1 MIFKKKKERIK
12 DILIDH
18 VYDFCNNE
26 IVQKMEGGGN
36 SLTYDDPVHLK
47 DPETKVIAEYIKKS
61 KDLKLYYTTRNDEFC
76 EIITKPDYLHS
87 TLIKKL
93 LNSGFSKGKNLH
105 KNVVKAQDFLVA
117 RSYFIK
123 GNPIKSKVKLTE
135 KGIKH
140 YLDGKSFED
149 DYINRRNSNIAIVI
163 SLASILIAIIAILK

>member
-26 IVQKMEGGGN
+26 IIQKMEGGGN

-61 KDLKLYYTTRNDEFC
+61 KDLKLHYTTRNEEFC

-105 KNVVKAQDFLVA
+105 KNVVEAQDFLVA
-117 RSYFIK
+117 RSYFAK

-149 DYINRRNSNIAIVI
+149 NYINRRNSNIAIVI

>member
-1 MIFKKKKERIK
+1 MFKKKKERIK

-26 IVQKMEGGGN
+26 MVQKMEGGGN
-36 SLTYDDPVHLK
+36 SLTFDDPVHLK
-47 DPETKVIAEYIKKS
+47 DPATKALADSISNS
-61 KDLKLYYTTRNDEFC
+61 KDLKLHYTTRNKEFC

-93 LNSGFSKGKNLH
+93 LDSGFSKGKNLQ
-105 KNVVKAQDFLVA
+105 KKVVQAQEFLIS
-117 RSYFIK
+117 RSYFSE

-135 KGIKH
+135 KGIRH
-140 YLDGKSFED
+140 YLDGKSFEV

-163 SLASILIAIIAILK
+163 SLASILIALIAIFK